1 MSALSPPALA
11 ERDVGDEGDGASDEG
26 DVATYDGF
34 MSAITTALDLA
45 LDAAVAALRLVEAC
59 GVSERRPGRT
69 RALLA
74 FLQELALDVARAYVD
89 GKRVEARLSAFLLEA
104 AADEDYD
111 YPRYFE
117 LHHGPWFHAFKA
129 RLAARL
135 GR

>member
-1 MSALSPPALA
+1 MTEPGAA
-11 ERDVGDEGDGASDEG
+11 EPDPEPEPGD

-59 GVSERRPGRT
+59 RGNERVSGRT

-74 FLQELALDVARAYVD
+74 FLQELALDVARDYVE
-89 GKRVEARLSAFLLEA
+89 GKRVDRRLAAFLLEA
-104 AADEDYD
+104 AAAEDYD

-117 LHHGPWFHAFKA
+117 THHGPWFRAFKA
-129 RLAARL
+129 RLASRL
-135 GR
+135 DVVAVS

>member
-1 MSALSPPALA
+1 MTEPGAA
-11 ERDVGDEGDGASDEG
+11 EPEPEPEPGD
-26 DVATYDGF
+26 DVATCDGF

-59 GVSERRPGRT
+59 RGNERVSGRP

-74 FLQELALDVARAYVD
+74 FLQELALDVARAYVE
-89 GKRVEARLSAFLLEA
+89 GRRVDRRLAAFLLEA

-117 LHHGPWFHAFKA
+117 THHGPWFRAFKA
-129 RLAARL
+129 RLASRL
-135 GR
+135 GGATAT